1 MESNSPVNTIVTL
14 YSVSKIWFLGPP
26 ARRARSGMSGTAWK
40 ILLGVESTKVKC
52 NKPNTS
58 FREEPVSGFL
68 YPGIYYKNTVFTLW
82 ERLPAAINDGSAV
95 LLRYSRLEAAPT
107 RVDNPVK

>member
-1 MESNSPVNTIVTL
+1 M
-14 YSVSKIWFLGPP
+14 
-26 ARRARSGMSGTAWK
+26 
-40 ILLGVESTKVKC
+40 
-52 NKPNTS
+52 
-58 FREEPVSGFL
+58 EEPVSGFL

-107 RVDNPVK
+107 RVDNPVKQKNYRCSIYYQLVNV